1 MAEVAGLGALLSP
14 AHVRS
19 TLGALYRYN
28 YKRSLYD
35 HNNVERTFALN
46 DEAAMVICD
55 YAASPRPHIPFPYYA
70 EVMTGLEHSAAAL
83 MIYSGMVAEGVECI
97 GNIRGRYD
105 GEKRNPWDEAECG
118 HHYAR
123 AMSSWSSLLAL
134 SGFAYDGVSGAVTAV
149 PRVPHREFHCFWAT
163 GTGWGTFGYAPSQS
177 GGTRF
182 TLEVLAGRLPHRSCE
197 IAAEGTASSVRL
209 RGKPVAHAEE
219 QQNGRTVVRFAAAI
233 TLEEGD
239 VLEIEVGA

>member
-1 MAEVAGLGALLSP
+1 MLNFTGQTPCAAGGILERCGPAKRWPARWVDANLFNGDFYIQRIVGYPKDQIAPNLQSDMGSEATEDPQYQVGQGCLIDQLVGQYMAEVAGLGALLSP

-55 YAASPRPHIPFPYYA
+55 YAALPRPDIPFPYYA

-118 HHYAR
+118 HH
-123 AMSSWSSLLAL
+123 
-134 SGFAYDGVSGAVTAV
+134 
-149 PRVPHREFHCFWAT
+149 
-163 GTGWGTFGYAPSQS
+163 
-177 GGTRF
+177 
-182 TLEVLAGRLPHRSCE
+182 
-197 IAAEGTASSVRL
+197 
-209 RGKPVAHAEE
+209 
-219 QQNGRTVVRFAAAI
+219 
-233 TLEEGD
+233 
-239 VLEIEVGA
+239 